1 MCYVVVVV
9 NRIGFSFS
17 TTHFDSFFYSLFQY
31 HLCTYLLTYLPPS
44 ISIQS
49 INPPPNP
56 THTMYVLYCNLYIC
70 IVCMYVCKPFP
81 CYVWYA
87 LYVSLP
93 IFFIRLYIFKWIDIM
108 MSFFGGWVFHG
119 KRKGVGRTPSHVH
132 GLKSFISFIQSFVFL
147 PPLQTF
153 HLLHL

>member
-1 MCYVVVVV
+1 MYVLLTFVHSFIRSSHFRWKRTKSTKEGRKGREHCDSSMDWLTDWLTWMVMCYVVVVV

-56 THTMYVLYCNLYIC
+56 THTMYVLYCTYVLY
-70 IVCMYVCKPFP
+70 VCMQTIPMLCMVCTMH
-81 CYVWYA
+81 CTLA
-87 LYVSLP
+87 CQ
-93 IFFIRLYIFKWIDIM
+93 FFLLGYIYLN
-108 MSFFGGWVFHG
+108 G
-119 KRKGVGRTPSHVH
+119 
-132 GLKSFISFIQSFVFL
+132 
-147 PPLQTF
+147 
-153 HLLHL
+153 

>member
-1 MCYVVVVV
+1 M
-9 NRIGFSFS
+9 
-17 TTHFDSFFYSLFQY
+17 
-31 HLCTYLLTYLPPS
+31 YLLTYLLTP
-44 ISIQS
+44 IHIHS
-49 INPPPNP
+49 INQSTTQPNP
-56 THTMYVLYCNLYIC
+56 YYVCIVLYIC
-70 IVCMYVCKPFP
+70 IVCMYANHSHAM
-81 CYVWYA
+81 YGMYYA